1 MTVVGTEPVAA
12 SEASIWAETV
22 RAVEAS
28 SDGGNLD
35 LWLRQARLI
44 RIADGVA
51 HVAVLNEFCREWIRD
66 RYLERLRL
74 RLGEQVGTTVDIAL
88 EVTASAAEAPAPAPV
103 EARGAVRTRM
113 GAEPQA
119 VHPRYTFDRFVTGP
133 SNQLA
138 AEAARSIA
146 ERLGEAT
153 HPLYIYAPSGLGK
166 THLLSAIAHA
176 VSRKRPSARIAYL
189 PTQRFVEEFVHA
201 VRGGAVEAF
210 DRKYRDECDLLLLDD
225 VHVLRRKDGTQE
237 RFFHIFNALYDRRV
251 PIVMTSDQW
260 PREIPDIEERLRT
273 RFLWGLIVDI
283 QPPEY
288 ETRVAILRRK
298 AEDEEIELP
307 DDVAHVVAQRVS
319 SSVREL
325 EGVLGRL
332 AAQAEVTHRS
342 IDVALAQEVLAI
354 LLPAAPVA
362 CTIDDLQRAVCTLFG
377 IHLSDLRG
385 PSRRRSVTL
394 PRHIAMYLAR
404 ESLRQPFPAI
414 AERFGGRD
422 HTTVISACRHV
433 ATLLDTDPPTRNILA
448 SLRKQLSLP

>member
-1 MTVVGTEPVAA
+1 M
-12 SEASIWAETV
+12 EASGVEVVTTSESAIWGETV
-22 RAVEAS
+22 RAVEAGS
-28 SDGGNLD
+28 EGGNLD
-35 LWLRQARLI
+35 LWLRQARLVSI
-44 RIADGVA
+44 TDGVA
-51 HVAVLNEFCREWIRD
+51 RVAVLNEFCREWIRD
-66 RYLERLRL
+66 RYLVRLRAL
-74 RLGEQVGTTVDIAL
+74 LGAQVGTPVDIAL
-88 EVTASAAEAPAPAPV
+88 EVTEPAERPVASAVPAAPAV
-103 EARGAVRTRM
+103 RARG

-176 VSRKRPSARIAYL
+176 VSQKRPAARIAYL

-237 RFFHIFNALYDRRV
+237 RFFHIFNALYDRRA

-298 AEDEEIELP
+298 AEDEGIELP
-307 DDVAHVVAQRVS
+307 DEVAQLVASRVTG
-319 SSVREL
+319 SVREL

-332 AAQAEVTHRS
+332 AAQAEITARP
-342 IDVALAQEVLAI
+342 IDVALAQDVLAV

-362 CTIDDLQRAVCTLFG
+362 CTVDELQRAVCNLFG
-377 IHLSDLRG
+377 IHLADLRG

-404 ESLRQPFPAI
+404 DGLRQPFPAI

-422 HTTVISACRHV
+422 HTTVMAACRHV
-433 ATLLDTDPPTRNILA
+433 VELLESDPPTRNIVA
-448 SLRKQLSLP
+448 SLRKQLGLP